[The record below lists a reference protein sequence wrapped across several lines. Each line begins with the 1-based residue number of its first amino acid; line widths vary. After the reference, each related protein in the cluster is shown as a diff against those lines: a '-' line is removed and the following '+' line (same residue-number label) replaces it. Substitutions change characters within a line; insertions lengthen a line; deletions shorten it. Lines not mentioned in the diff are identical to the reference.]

1 VQGWRMPVDLAQL
14 KSVNEVVRDRIIRH
28 AILLEQYKTEQ
39 VRKII
44 SFFNR
49 DLEPDLLEKLTKYAG
64 KTLTENRLR
73 IMRQSMKDVM
83 AAGYLRMR
91 KDLEPDLIDLG
102 KSQGK
107 WDAAVIEKALPV
119 KLSLATLS
127 VPTIREMVVNRPID
141 GRLVREW
148 LEELGQ
154 AQAIK
159 VNRQIMIGVAEGEG
173 VDEMVRRIRGTAKNR
188 YRDGLLARSRREI
201 ESVVR
206 TSVSGVVNNV
216 RQATYQANADVIAAV
231 QWVATLDSHTCEVCA
246 AYDGQTYDLMDGPRP
261 PQHYGCRC
269 TTVPVCKS
277 WKEMGFDF
285 AEMPVSERA
294 AMNGRVADTVTY
306 GQWLKGQG
314 RETQELTLG
323 RRKTQLFRS
332 GQLSIR
338 DFIDDRGRILTLKEL
353 ESLI

>member
-1 VQGWRMPVDLAQL
+1 MPVDLAQL

-28 AILLEQYKTEQ
+28 AVLLEQYKTEQ

-173 VDEMVRRIRGTAKNR
+173 IDEIVRRIRGTAKNR
-188 YRDGLLARSRREI
+188 YRDGILARSRREI

-216 RQATYQANADVIAAV
+216 RQGTYRANADVVKAV

-246 AYDGQTYDLMDGPRP
+246 AYDGQVYGLMDGPRP
-261 PQHYGCRC
+261 PQHIGCRC

-277 WKEMGFDF
+277 WKELGFDF
-285 AEMPVSERA
+285 KEMPASERA
-294 AMNGRVADTVTY
+294 AMNGRVADKVTY
-306 GQWLKGQG
+306 GQWLKGQS
-314 RETQELTLG
+314 RQTQELVLG
-323 RRKTQLFRS
+323 KGKAQLFRS
-332 GQLSIR
+332 GKVAIR
-338 DFIDDRGRILTLKEL
+338 DFVDDRGRVLTLKEL
-353 ESLI
+353 EALD

>member
-1 VQGWRMPVDLAQL
+1 MAIDVGRL
-14 KSVNEVVRDRIIRH
+14 KTVNDVVRDRIIRH
-28 AILLEQYKTEQ
+28 AVLLEQYKSGE

-49 DLEPDLLEKLTKYAG
+49 DLEPDLMEKLTKYAG

-73 IMRQSMKDVM
+73 LMRQSMKDVM

-102 KSQGK
+102 RSQGK
-107 WDAAVIEKALPV
+107 WDAAVIERALPV
-119 KLSLATLS
+119 KLSLETLS
-127 VPTIREMVVNRPID
+127 VPAIKEMVVNRPID

-148 LEELGQ
+148 FEELGQ

-173 VDEMVRRIRGTAKNR
+173 IDEMVRRIRGTAKNR
-188 YRDGLLARSRREI
+188 YRDGLLAKSRREI

-216 RQATYQANADVIAAV
+216 RQATYQANADVIQAV
-231 QWVATLDSHTCEVCA
+231 QWVSTLDSHTCEVCA

-261 PQHYGCRC
+261 PQHIGCRC

-277 WKEMGFDF
+277 WKEMGLDF
-285 AEMPVSERA
+285 QEMPASERA
-294 AMNGRVADTVTY
+294 AMNGRVSDKVTY
-306 GQWLKGQG
+306 GEWLKGQSG
-314 RETQELTLG
+314 ATQEMALG
-323 RRKTQLFRS
+323 KRKAQLFRS
-332 GQLSIR
+332 GQLNVR
-338 DFIDDRGRILTLKEL
+338 DFIDNRGRVLTLKEL
-353 ESLI
+353 EARN

>member
-1 VQGWRMPVDLAQL
+1 MPIDVGQL
-14 KSVNEVVRDRIIRH
+14 KTVNELIRDRIIRH
-28 AILLEQYKTEQ
+28 AVLLEQYKTGE

-73 IMRQSMKDVM
+73 ILRESTKEVL
-83 AAGYLRMR
+83 AAAYSRMR

-102 KSQGK
+102 RSQGK

-119 KLSLATLS
+119 KMALNTLS

-148 LEELGQ
+148 FEELGQ

-173 VDEMVRRIRGTAKNR
+173 IDDIVRRIRGTAKNR

-216 RQATYQANADVIAAV
+216 RQGTYLANADVVAAV

-246 AYDGQTYDLMDGPRP
+246 AYDGQVYDLMDGPRP
-261 PQHYGCRC
+261 PQHIGCRC

-285 AEMPVSERA
+285 AEMPASERA
-294 AMNGRVADTVTY
+294 AMNGRVADKVTY
-306 GQWLKGQG
+306 GQWLKGQS
-314 RETQELTLG
+314 RQTQELVLG
-323 RRKTQLFRS
+323 KGKAQLFRS
-332 GQLSIR
+332 GKVAIR
-338 DFIDDRGRILTLKEL
+338 DFVDDRGRVLTLKEL
-353 ESLI
+353 EALD

>member
-1 VQGWRMPVDLAQL
+1 MPVDVSQL
-14 KSVNEVVRDRIIRH
+14 KTVNEVIRDRIIRH
-28 AILLEQYKTEQ
+28 AVLMEGFKTGE

-49 DLEPDLLEKLTKYAG
+49 SLEPDLLRQLTRYAG

-73 IMRQSMKDVM
+73 IMRESTKEVL
-83 AAGYLRMR
+83 AAAYLRMR
-91 KDLEPDLIDLG
+91 KELEPDLIDLG

-107 WDAAVIEKALPV
+107 WDAAVIEKSLPV
-119 KLSLATLS
+119 KIALTTLS
-127 VPTIREMVVNRPID
+127 VPTIKEMVVNRPID

-148 LEELGQ
+148 FEELGQ

-173 VDEMVRRIRGTAKNR
+173 IDEIVRRIRGTAKNR
-188 YRDGLLARSRREI
+188 YRDGILARSRREI

-216 RQATYQANADVIAAV
+216 RQATYRANADVFKAV
-231 QWVATLDSHTCEVCA
+231 QWVSTLDYRTCEVCA
-246 AYDGQTYDLMDGPRP
+246 AYDGQVFGLHDGPRP

-277 WKEMGFDF
+277 WKELGFGF
-285 AEMPVSERA
+285 KEMPASERA
-294 AMNGRVADTVTY
+294 AMNGRVADKVTY
-306 GQWLKGQG
+306 GQWLKGQS
-314 RETQELTLG
+314 RQTQELVLG
-323 RRKTQLFRS
+323 KGKAQLFRS
-332 GQLSIR
+332 GKVAIR
-338 DFIDDRGRILTLKEL
+338 DFVDDRGRILTLKEL
-353 ESLI
+353 EALD

>member
-1 VQGWRMPVDLAQL
+1 MPVDVSQL
-14 KSVNEVVRDRIIRH
+14 KTVNEEIRDRIIRH
-28 AILLEQYKTEQ
+28 AVLMEGFKTGE

-49 DLEPDLLEKLTKYAG
+49 SLEPDLLEKLTKYAG

-73 IMRQSMKDVM
+73 IMRESTKEVL
-83 AAGYLRMR
+83 AAAYLRMR
-91 KDLEPDLIDLG
+91 KELEPDLIDLG

-107 WDAAVIEKALPV
+107 WDAAVIEKSLPV
-119 KLSLATLS
+119 KIALTTLS
-127 VPTIREMVVNRPID
+127 VPTIKEMVVNRPID

-148 LEELGQ
+148 FEELGQ

-173 VDEMVRRIRGTAKNR
+173 IDEIVRRIRGTAKNR
-188 YRDGLLARSRREI
+188 YRDGILARSRREI

-216 RQATYQANADVIAAV
+216 RQGTYLANADVVAAV

-246 AYDGQTYDLMDGPRP
+246 AYDGQVYDLMDGPRP
-261 PQHYGCRC
+261 PQHIGCRC

-285 AEMPVSERA
+285 AEMPASERA
-294 AMNGRVADTVTY
+294 AMNGRVSDKITY
-306 GQWLKGQG
+306 GQWLRDQS
-314 RETQELTLG
+314 RATQELALG
-323 RRKTQLFRS
+323 KRKAQLFRS
-332 GQLSIR
+332 GQLDIR

>member
-1 VQGWRMPVDLAQL
+1 MPVDVSQL
-14 KSVNEVVRDRIIRH
+14 KTVNEEIRDRIIRH
-28 AILLEQYKTEQ
+28 AVLLEQYKSGE
-39 VRKII
+39 VRKIV

-49 DLEPDLLEKLTKYAG
+49 DLEPDLMDKLAKYAG

-119 KLSLATLS
+119 KIALTTLS
-127 VPTIREMVVNRPID
+127 VPTIKEMVVNRPID

-148 LEELGQ
+148 FEELGQ

-173 VDEMVRRIRGTAKNR
+173 IDEMVRRIRGTAKNR
-188 YRDGLLARSRREI
+188 YRDGLLAKSRREI

-216 RQATYQANADVIAAV
+216 RQATYRANAEIISGV
-231 QWVATLDSHTCEVCA
+231 QYVATLDTHTCEVCA
-246 AYDGQTYDLMDGPRP
+246 AYDGQVYDLMDGPRP
-261 PQHYGCRC
+261 PQHCGCRC

-277 WKEMGFDF
+277 WKELGFDF
-285 AEMPVSERA
+285 QEMPASERA
-294 AMNGRVADTVTY
+294 AMNGRVSDKVTY

-314 RETQELTLG
+314 RQTQEVALG
-323 RRKTQLFRS
+323 KRKAQLFRS
-332 GQLSIR
+332 GKLGVR
-338 DFIDDRGRILTLKEL
+338 DFVDDRGRILTLKEL
-353 ESLI
+353 EALD